1 MPSRMAI
8 FALEIEIFFFF
19 FVENVLTFAMRSII
33 INLR

>member
-19 FVENVLTFAMRSII
+19 VGKVLTFAMCSII